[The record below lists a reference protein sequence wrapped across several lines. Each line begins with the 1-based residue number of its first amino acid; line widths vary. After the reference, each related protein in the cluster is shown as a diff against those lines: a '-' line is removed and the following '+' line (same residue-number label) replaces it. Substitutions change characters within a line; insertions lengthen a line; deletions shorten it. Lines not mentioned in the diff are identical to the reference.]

1 VRAHIKTFI
10 FGGRAA
16 VKLAIIKSHANKHL
30 GGTGCFF
37 PRPSLSRA
45 TSCACELV
53 VQINGKKFSSGLYV
67 QRSILDSLKC
77 RPQVNL
83 YPLFASS
90 IAYLVL
96 HLRVGTRPKP
106 RANCLKTCVAFEPQM
121 EKRETRAPR
130 RCKTQCT
137 AVSSS
142 SHRDREPFC
151 SSARNGF

>member
-10 FGGRAA
+10 IGRTRYC
-16 VKLAIIKSHANKHL
+16 KISRNKIARKQ
-30 GGTGCFF
+30 TSRRAGCFF
-37 PRPSLSRA
+37 PRPSLSQA
-45 TSCACELV
+45 TSCACEPV

-83 YPLFASS
+83 YPPRSPLL
-90 IAYLVL
+90 AYLVL
-96 HLRVGTRPKP
+96 HLRVGTQQNHARTSLKRASHYTKPETEKHARP
-106 RANCLKTCVAFEPQM
+106 F
-121 EKRETRAPR
+121 

-137 AVSSS
+137 AVS